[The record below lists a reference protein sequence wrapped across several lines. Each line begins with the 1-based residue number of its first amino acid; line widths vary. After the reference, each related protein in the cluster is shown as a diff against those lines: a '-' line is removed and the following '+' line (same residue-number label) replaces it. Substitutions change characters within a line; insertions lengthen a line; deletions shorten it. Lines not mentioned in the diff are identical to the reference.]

1 MLKGRENKHENA
13 KICRGMSIAPSEFRK
28 GDTTMMTGRSRP
40 ALQRPAPGLQ
50 RHHRPA
56 TTRRAILAKPA
67 SAITKQAA
75 AISSAIDATPLK
87 VSIGLSW
94 GGHCP
99 STRHQCFLGPALPRI
114 PRWGRVS
121 RRTRPDDRKIRTNCA
136 RESKDPSY
144 VFGNT
149 AGVSCTHTRTGR
161 PGARGSGT

>member
-1 MLKGRENKHENA
+1 MRWAARCHYDWPITTSA
-13 KICRGMSIAPSEFRK
+13 ATISARAAAAPQTSQ
-28 GDTTMMTGRSRP
+28 DAT
-40 ALQRPAPGLQ
+40 
-50 RHHRPA
+50 RH
-56 TTRRAILAKPA
+56 LAKPA

-161 PGARGSGT
+161 PGARGSGDMGRVRLLRL